1 MPLQPARFKSWPC
14 FLIRFL
20 PIRGLRYRSIL
31 ALVIASFAM
40 TSGKAFSQQ
49 HLPQSNNAKP
59 TVVAVVNADPI
70 TRKTLAD
77 AAVERYGS
85 DVLDNMVNRHLIMQ
99 ACHSSGIEVTEQ
111 QVTAEIQR
119 LASKFGLSMDS
130 YLKLLQEERDIT
142 PNQYSREIIWPMLA
156 LRRLVADKVE
166 VTDAEFN
173 KAYMSQFGEAVKCRL
188 IMTSSHGK
196 ATKVLAQ
203 AQANPSDF
211 ASLAKQFSEDEASM
225 SVGGL
230 IPPIRRYTGDSR
242 LEEAAFALQDSQV
255 SEILQLGDQWIILQA
270 VRRIPESHPSPQAMP
285 AIKEQINDRIRDEKM
300 RSAASELFAKLQ
312 RDAKVVKVIGDAELT
327 QQYPGV
333 AALINGQSL
342 PISQVSQECLK
353 RHGEEVLEGEIN
365 RKLLTQALRAAKKEV
380 TDDDIRSE
388 VLRAATNYG
397 FVNADGSPDP
407 VKWIESVTSNSN
419 VTETV
424 YIADSVWPSVA
435 LKKLVEE
442 EVALDENDMREGYES
457 AYGPRVEV
465 LAIVLSDQRS
475 AQKIWEMARDN
486 PTDKFFGD
494 LAQQYS
500 VEPVS
505 SSNMGKVPPIRK
517 HSGQPAVEKEAFSL
531 KPGELS
537 GIIATG
543 GKYIV
548 LRCQGF
554 TEPVVS
560 DPSAVQEELV
570 RDLTAKKTSMAMMD
584 KMESIR
590 DSSEIDNFLVAQ
602 KKAPRVAAR
611 P

>member
-1 MPLQPARFKSWPC
+1 MPLQLARFKSWPH
-14 FLIRFL
+14 FLTRYL
-20 PIRGLRYRSIL
+20 PIRGFRHHLVL
-31 ALVIASFAM
+31 AAIIASLAM
-40 TSGKAFSQQ
+40 TSGKASSQERD
-49 HLPQSNNAKP
+49 AKP

-77 AAVERYGS
+77 AATERYGS

-99 ACHSSGIEVTEQ
+99 ACQSSGIEVTKQ

-156 LRRLVADKVE
+156 LRRLVADQVE

-173 KAYMSQFGEAVKCRL
+173 KAYLSQFGEAVKCRL
-188 IMTSSHGK
+188 IMTASHGK

-203 AQANPSDF
+203 AKANPGSF

-242 LEEAAFALQDSQV
+242 LEEAAFALQDNQV

-270 VRRIPESHPSPQAMP
+270 VRRIPEAHPSPQAMP

-312 RDAKVVKVIGDAELT
+312 QDAKVVKVIGNAELS

-342 PISQVSQECLK
+342 PISQVSEECLK
-353 RHGEEVLEGEIN
+353 RHGEDVLEGEIN
-365 RKLLTQALRAAKKEV
+365 RKLLTQALRAAKKQV

-388 VLRAATNYG
+388 VLRAASNYG
-397 FVNADGSPDP
+397 FVTADGSPDP
-407 VKWIESVTSNSN
+407 IKWMESVTANSN

-435 LKKLVEE
+435 LMKLVEE
-442 EVALDENDMREGYES
+442 EVALNQDDMREGYES

-560 DPSAVQEELV
+560 DPAAVQEELV

-590 DSSEIDNFLVAQ
+590 DSAEIDNFLVAQ
-602 KKAPRVAAR
+602 KKAPRVAAK